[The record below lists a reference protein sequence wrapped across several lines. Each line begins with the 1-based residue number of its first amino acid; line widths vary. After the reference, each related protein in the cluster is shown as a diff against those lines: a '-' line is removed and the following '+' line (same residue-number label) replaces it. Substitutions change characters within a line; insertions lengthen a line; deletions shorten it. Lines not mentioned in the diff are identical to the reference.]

1 MVLFCI
7 VGELGAGKTLGL
19 AFLTW
24 NNWFKKG
31 RRVFS
36 NFNLYGIPF
45 TKIKS
50 IPDLDNMNSGFFAGD
65 ELWTWLDSW
74 EGKDEK
80 KKLISSI
87 LLKSR
92 KRDITIAYTTQTLQ
106 QIVKRIRDVTDFTA
120 YPTLSPDGTWCRMNI
135 FRGTKLIPAMMMS
148 PARYFNVESVV
159 AMYNTYE
166 EIKPIES
173 EGISEEMYIPIRE
186 NPAYISYC
194 KQELGIKSEKEI
206 IKRADMIERLIN
218 PYGFT
223 SEQQRRDAGIQ
234 ESYDVNE

>member
-31 RRVFS
+31 RRIFS
-36 NFNLYGIPF
+36 NFNLYGFPY
-45 TKIKS
+45 TKIET
-50 IPDLDNMNSGFFAGD
+50 IPDLDNMSSGFFAGD
-65 ELWTWLDSW
+65 ELWSWLDSW
-74 EGKDEK
+74 EGKSEK
-80 KKLISSI
+80 KRLISSI

-120 YPTLSPDGTWCRMNI
+120 YPIMSGDGTWCRMNI
-135 FRGTKLIPAMMMS
+135 FRGTRLIPAMLVN

-166 EIKPIES
+166 EIKPIEM
-173 EGISEEMYIPIRE
+173 EGKSVEMYNPIRT
-186 NPAYISYC
+186 NPAYFGYC
-194 KQELGIKSEKEI
+194 REVLGIKSDKEI
-206 IKRADMIERLIN
+206 IKRADMIEKLIN

-223 SEQQRRDAGIQ
+223 SEQQRKDSGIK
-234 ESYDVNE
+234 EDYSLSE